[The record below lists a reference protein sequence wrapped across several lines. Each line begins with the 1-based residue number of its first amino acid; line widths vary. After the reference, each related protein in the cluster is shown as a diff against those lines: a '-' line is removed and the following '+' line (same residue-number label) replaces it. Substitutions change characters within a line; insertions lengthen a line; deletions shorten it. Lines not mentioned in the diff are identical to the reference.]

1 VKRAAERLDVAYTT
15 AQRAI
20 ERLIEAGVV
29 QQVGEAKRDRLFCA
43 TEILEILEEPTR
55 LDGLDGLDADPA

>member
-1 VKRAAERLDVAYTT
+1 MKRAAERLDAAHTT

-29 QQVGEAKRDRLFCA
+29 RQVGETKRNRLFCPM
-43 TEILEILEEPTR
+43 EILAILEEPTR
-55 LDGLDGLDADPA
+55 LGADPA

>member
-43 TEILEILEEPTR
+43 TEILAILEEPTR
-55 LDGLDGLDADPA
+55 LDADPA